1 MVKVGPGSSL
11 AKLVPLRRNLRQF
24 GTDAMHLTYAEQSP
38 ATKRRR
44 RVTRVQ
50 RVLTVVLV
58 IMAAAAAYQLAAFAQ
73 DYLRALHG

>member
-1 MVKVGPGSSL
+1 
-11 AKLVPLRRNLRQF
+11 
-24 GTDAMHLTYAEQSP
+24 MHLTYAEQSP

-50 RVLTVVLV
+50 RVLTAVLV
-58 IMAAAAAYQLAAFAQ
+58 IMAAVAAYQLAAFAQ

>member
-1 MVKVGPGSSL
+1 
-11 AKLVPLRRNLRQF
+11 
-24 GTDAMHLTYAEQSP
+24 MHLTYAEQSP

-58 IMAAAAAYQLAAFAQ
+58 IMGTVAAYQLVAFIQ
-73 DYLRALHG
+73 DYLHALRG